1 MPLIPVLGRVG
12 GRQISVN
19 LHSKIRDSQ
28 SYTERPSLKIRK
40 KKEGRGGWREGG
52 RERRRE
58 GKEGGEGGREE
69 DAEQV

>member
-1 MPLIPVLGRVG
+1 M
-12 GRQISVN
+12 N